1 MMRKISDKNIYDEK
15 ELFRENINKLIFV
28 WNNCIFRYDK
38 LEIKINNNNARFIYL
53 IGNILLKVYAYSD
66 GSINYK
72 IAFKNEK
79 ALFKYRDKWT
89 NIIDGDEYSSELIS
103 DFDTISYYVYLSA
116 TDFQFKANNLSE
128 IIENISSSIDMEKLW
143 N

>member
-53 IGNILLKVYAYSD
+53 IGNILLEVYAYSD

-116 TDFQFKANNLSE
+116 IDFQFKVNNLSE
-128 IIENISSSIDMEKLW
+128 IIENISSSIDMEKL
-143 N
+143 